1 MESGSCR
8 CHTSSFS
15 TLGLE
20 HCDFNT
26 KLNKWLKIFIK
37 FIFKSITD
45 FNIGYFNFEQ
55 IFFKRAQ
62 HFLLQKSIFASA
74 LRSEDRSV
82 CIANQS
88 LWMIDRNVCDIH
100 LPAGALAAHI
110 DRCGNSPWAQCEKIT
125 HTPHVR
131 RSAWQIL
138 TLRRAAR
145 WGFYA
150 AGERGRRMAQHRRH
164 LIMLRH

>member
-1 MESGSCR
+1 MCIILAMESGSCR

-37 FIFKSITD
+37 FIFKSITHLN
-45 FNIGYFNFEQ
+45 FGYFNFEQ
-55 IFFKRAQ
+55 IFFKRALN
-62 HFLLQKSIFASA
+62 FLLQKKNIFASA

-88 LWMIDRNVCDIH
+88 L
-100 LPAGALAAHI
+100 
-110 DRCGNSPWAQCEKIT
+110 
-125 HTPHVR
+125 
-131 RSAWQIL
+131 
-138 TLRRAAR
+138 
-145 WGFYA
+145 
-150 AGERGRRMAQHRRH
+150 
-164 LIMLRH
+164 